1 MSRRIMLVVLAA
13 AGSVAHAD
21 CPKPV
26 VDAIA
31 KAFPGASLTRCKAE
45 KEHGRDQFEAR
56 LVRSDGAK
64 LEVDLA
70 PDGTILQIEEA
81 IAVDKLPAAVSKAF
95 AARYPKGKATGAE
108 KQTAGKVV
116 TYEIKFDLGAARKEA
131 TFDESG
137 KFIEEE

>member
-1 MSRRIMLVVLAA
+1 MRILLALLVA

-26 VDAIA
+26 LDAIA
-31 KAFPGASLTRCKAE
+31 KAFPKASLNRCTAE

-56 LVRSDGAK
+56 LVRGDGAK

-81 IAVDKLPAAVSKAF
+81 IALDKLPAAVTKAF

-137 KFIEEE
+137 KFVEEE